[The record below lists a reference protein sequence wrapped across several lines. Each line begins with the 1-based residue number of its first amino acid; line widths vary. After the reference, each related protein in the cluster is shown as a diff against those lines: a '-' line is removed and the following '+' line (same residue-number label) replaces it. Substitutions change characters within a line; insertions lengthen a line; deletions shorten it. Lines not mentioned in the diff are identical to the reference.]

1 MVWNMKRFIARLI
14 CCFVPSRALRRKI
27 RNAAKRVKPQNNII
41 EIVKADGR
49 RVRVRRVPEC
59 KFVFTG
65 DNNHI
70 VLHEPI
76 GKLELIVRVSSGVY
90 VELQPSV
97 EWSRSILV
105 SKAYGENEQN
115 KVIIGRNLKTTSRVS
130 FLLGHGGGDICI
142 GEDCM
147 FATGIVFRTGDFHA
161 IFDVDTGR
169 VLNFNQSIS
178 IGNHVWLGEQVFLLK
193 GACVADNTIV
203 GARSLVNKKFE
214 KTNVIIAGTPAKIV
228 KENVNW
234 DARAPHQYA
243 LENNL
248 V

>member
-1 MVWNMKRFIARLI
+1 MKRFIARLI
-14 CCFVPSRALRRKI
+14 CCFVPSKALRRKI

-49 RVRVRRVPEC
+49 HVRVRRVPGC

-76 GKLELIVRVSSGVY
+76 GKLDLIVRVSSGVY
-90 VELQPSV
+90 IELESSV
-97 EWSRSILV
+97 VYQRKI
-105 SKAYGENEQN
+105 
-115 KVIIGRNLKTTSRVS
+115 KVIKRAGEQYKNSLIIGNNFSSTNYCQCD
-130 FLLGHGGGDICI
+130 FCGGPGNIKIGSECLFADGVLWTGDWHTIYDCNDGKVLNPNADIC
-142 GEDCM
+142 
-147 FATGIVFRTGDFHA
+147 V
-161 IFDVDTGR
+161 
-169 VLNFNQSIS
+169 
-178 IGNHVWLGEQVFLLK
+178 GNHVWLARGSLLLK
-193 GACVADNTIV
+193 GTKIADNSIV
-203 GARSLVNKKFE
+203 GARSVVNKKFE
-214 KTNVIIAGTPAKIV
+214 QTNVVVAGVPARIV

-234 DARAPHQYA
+234 DVRAPHQYA

>member
-1 MVWNMKRFIARLI
+1 MKRFFINLI
-14 CCFVPSRALRRKI
+14 CCFVPCSVSRRRVRRFLNGK
-27 RNAAKRVKPQNNII
+27 KPKNNII

-49 RVRVRRVPEC
+49 RVRVKRVPGC

-76 GKLELIVRVSSGVY
+76 GKLELIVHVSSGVY

-147 FATGIVFRTGDFHA
+147 FATGIVFRTGDFHT
-161 IFDVDTGR
+161 IFDVNTGR

-178 IGNHVWLGEQVFLLK
+178 IGNHVWLGDGVWLLK

-234 DARAPHQYA
+234 DVRAPHQYA